1 MSDIKVAK
9 VYAEAIYEIAKK
21 KEQIFPVL
29 EMLEVL
35 LTHIKDNIEF
45 RKFLEYPIIDDNVK
59 KQILNVIYQDI
70 KDVPV
75 EVLNYLIEKKRLG
88 NIKEIRDEYLNIY
101 YEDHDKLIV
110 TGIFAKELSQEQKE
124 KLVRKLEIMKKK
136 KVLLH
141 ITIDPEIIAGGI
153 IKIGDEVIDGS
164 IITQI
169 KEIRKRF

>member
-35 LTHIKDNIEF
+35 LTHIKDDIEF

-75 EVLNYLIEKKRLG
+75 EVLNYLIE
-88 NIKEIRDEYLNIY
+88 
-101 YEDHDKLIV
+101 
-110 TGIFAKELSQEQKE
+110 
-124 KLVRKLEIMKKK
+124 RK
-136 KVLLH
+136 
-141 ITIDPEIIAGGI
+141 D
-153 IKIGDEVIDGS
+153 
-164 IITQI
+164 
-169 KEIRKRF
+169 

>member
-1 MSDIKVAK
+1 
-9 VYAEAIYEIAKK
+9 
-21 KEQIFPVL
+21 
-29 EMLEVL
+29 
-35 LTHIKDNIEF
+35 
-45 RKFLEYPIIDDNVK
+45 
-59 KQILNVIYQDI
+59 
-70 KDVPV
+70 
-75 EVLNYLIEKKRLG
+75 
-88 NIKEIRDEYLNIY
+88 YLNIY